1 MVILLALLG
10 IITDS
15 TRVVQVQKRLLYLL
29 GGWAGSSVTVG
40 TYQVIRAGT
49 LGRYMGIQHLAWGA
63 VDGAMAG
70 YGLYSLHK
78 SLRAGAPKDWTVERQ
93 RLRRILLINTLLDV
107 GYFAAGAYLI
117 TRRDVRWRGTG
128 WGIVIQGGFLLLL
141 DSVHALSL

>member
-1 MVILLALLG
+1 MVTFLALLG
-10 IITDS
+10 LITDS

-29 GGWAGSSVTVG
+29 GGWAGGSVMVG
-40 TYQVIRAGT
+40 SYQVLRAGT

-63 VDGAMAG
+63 IDGAIAG
-70 YGLYSLHK
+70 YGLYNFHK
-78 SLRAGAPKDWTVERQ
+78 SLQARPSEDWRAERQ

-107 GYFAAGAYLI
+107 GYLAAGMYLT

-141 DSVHALSL
+141 DSLHALSL